1 MKRLIAIALL
11 LIAVPLVLVFGI
23 GANNNGGGS
32 GYKVRA
38 IFDFVRAVPGEDVKV
53 AGAKVGKIDS
63 LHVTPDNKAAV
74 VLRIDDAGFTP
85 FHTDAHCTIRPQSLI
100 GETFAECS
108 PGSSNAPLLPK
119 IQKGDGKGQHL
130 LPLSHTSSPV
140 DIDEINDI
148 MREPTRERLAILI
161 NEFGTALAGRGK
173 DLNAAIH
180 RANPALRDTDK
191 VLAILAN
198 QNRTLASLAKNSDQ
212 VLAPLAAKRQ
222 QVADFITQA
231 NKTAQATAERRQDIS
246 AGIARFPA
254 FLRQLKPTLTDLGDL
269 SDEMTPVVTDLGRAA
284 PGLNRFI
291 IELGPFSKASIPA
304 IKSLG
309 QAADVG
315 TPALVSARPIATDLA
330 RFAANADP
338 LSKSLDALTKS
349 LGATGA
355 VDRLM
360 DFIFFQMQAVNG
372 FDGIGHY
379 LRAGLILNAC
389 STYATKVVSPDCR
402 ATFDKVNGRAAA
414 ASTGSSSGGDPLLDA
429 THAAILKALNG
440 EKVGAP
446 ATTTAPAG
454 KQPSLLQRFLQLA
467 GSGSGETRGIGSQSV
482 ARQRQAALDR
492 IKSGASQDGSP
503 ALGQADPALN
513 YLLGP

>member
-1 MKRLIAIALL
+1 MRRRLRIPLL

-23 GANNNGGGS
+23 AANDGGGS

-38 IFDFVRAVPGEDVKV
+38 TFDFVRAVPGEDVKV
-53 AGAKVGKIDS
+53 AGAKVGTIES

-74 VLRIDDAGFTP
+74 VLNIHDSGFTP
-85 FHTDAHCTIRPQSLI
+85 FHQNAHCTIRPQSLI

-108 PGSSNAPLLPK
+108 PGSSSAPALPA

-130 LPLSHTSSPV
+130 LPVSHTSSPV

-180 RANPALRDTDK
+180 RAKPALRDTDG
-191 VLAILAN
+191 VRAILAQ
-198 QNRTLASLAKNSDQ
+198 QNRTLADLAKNSDQ
-212 VLAPLAAKRQ
+212 VLAPLADKRR
-222 QVADFITQA
+222 QVADFIVQA
-231 NKTAQATAERRQDIS
+231 NKTAQATAERRAAIS
-246 AGIARFPA
+246 AGIQRFPA
-254 FLRQLKPTLTDLGDL
+254 FLRQLKPTLTNLGQL
-269 SDEMTPVVTDLGRAA
+269 SDEMTPVITDLGRAA

-309 QAADVG
+309 KAADVG
-315 TPALVSARPIATDLA
+315 RPALVASKPIATDLA
-330 RFAANADP
+330 QFATNAEP
-338 LSKSLDALTKS
+338 VAKNLDALTKS

-355 VDRLM
+355 VNRLM
-360 DFIFFQMQAVNG
+360 DYIFFQMQAVNG

-402 ATFDKVNGRAAA
+402 ATFDKVNGSS
-414 ASTGSSSGGDPLLDA
+414 ASATSSGSSSTGDPVLDA
-429 THAAILKALNG
+429 THAAILKALSG

-446 ATTTAPAG
+446 TSTQTGAR
-454 KQPSLLQRFLQLA
+454 QPSLFQRFLQLA
-467 GSGSGETRGIGSQSV
+467 SPSIQ
-482 ARQRQAALDR
+482 RQRDAALNR
-492 IKSGASQDGSP
+492 IKSGAANDSSP
-503 ALGQADPALN
+503 ALGQAEPALN